1 MEIDKSELRGRW
13 VQAAMKRQQKLG
25 RELNLLESQILKK
38 QIRQKME
45 IEKRYEIEYHKAKR
59 KLNRELV
66 PKEERKLRELVK
78 QDITTRNTR
87 KTITGIVGAAALGG
101 AVLFGVIPQMKV
113 ASEKAHETS
122 EVQTK
127 TTEFLTETNKMKQ
140 EPNLIATSHVQTKE
154 SSPEAEEENSVL
166 TYFSE
171 EYNKQFPEAN
181 LSEEDLGVIGK
192 TFNRFYIVDL
202 DEQDNILR
210 YSQDTNIASGDQL
223 TENQDFLLE
232 GDYGVRDLGKNYV
245 VVNKNNNRIIAP
257 AIGKIELQGKQ
268 DSEMILIDTG
278 SVRLSSSGK
287 EYIPG
292 DSVMQL
298 PEDQEKLKE
307 LYDQLEDKCREIE
320 EEKNKEQTRGE
331 TLENDDYEH

>member
-25 RELNLLESQILKK
+25 RELNLLESQILKQ
-38 QIRQKME
+38 QIKKKME

-59 KLNRELV
+59 ELNRELV
-66 PKEERKLRELVK
+66 PREERKLKKIVK
-78 QDITTRNTR
+78 QDIKTRSTR
-87 KTITGIVGAAALGG
+87 KMITGIAGAAALGG
-101 AVLFGVIPQMKV
+101 VVLFGVIPQMKV

-122 EVQTK
+122 EAQMETSKIQTK
-127 TTEFLTETNKMKQ
+127 TNKIKQ
-140 EPNLIATSHVQTKE
+140 ESSLTSTSQVQAKE
-154 SSPEAEEENSVL
+154 ISPKEENSVL

-181 LSEEDLGVIGK
+181 LSEEDLSVIGK
-192 TFNRFYIVDL
+192 TVNKFYIVDL

-210 YSQDTNIASGDQL
+210 YSQDTNIASMDQL
-223 TENQDFLLE
+223 AENQDFLLE
-232 GDYGVRDLGKNYV
+232 GDYGVSDLGKNYV

-257 AIGKIELQGKQ
+257 AIGEIKLEGKQ
-268 DSEMILIDTG
+268 EPEMILIDTD
-278 SVRLSSSGK
+278 SVRLSSNGK

-292 DSVMQL
+292 DSVIEL

-320 EEKNKEQTRGE
+320 EKKNKEQTQV
-331 TLENDDYEH
+331 TIAENDDYEH

>member
-1 MEIDKSELRGRW
+1 MEIDRSELKNRW
-13 VQAAMKRQQKLG
+13 VQECMKVNKESGKEINKEESLKIKARIQ
-25 RELNLLESQILKK
+25 RE
-38 QIRQKME
+38 ME
-45 IEKRYEIEYHKAKR
+45 REKRYEFEYQRAKKAFKR
-59 KLNRELV
+59 DLS
-66 PKEERKLRELVK
+66 PKEQNILKDLVK
-78 QDITTRNTR
+78 QEIREEQQERR
-87 KTITGIVGAAALGG
+87 KKAQRKKIAGIVAATGIIVLGG
-101 AVLFGVIPQMKV
+101 TAIVNQINTAQRI
-113 ASEKAHETS
+113 SETNRVKA
-122 EVQTK
+122 QTK
-127 TTEFLTETNKMKQ
+127 GTTETPKVISANNKQ
-140 EPNLIATSHVQTKE
+140 VEE
-154 SSPEAEEENSVL
+154 SFPKPEENSVL